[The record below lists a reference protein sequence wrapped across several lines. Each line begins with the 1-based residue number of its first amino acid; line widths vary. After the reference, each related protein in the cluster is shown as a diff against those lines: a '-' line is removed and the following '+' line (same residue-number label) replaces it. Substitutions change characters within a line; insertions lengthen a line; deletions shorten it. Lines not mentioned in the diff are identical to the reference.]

1 MKDCKYRAGL
11 WRTWAKGPGSQESPP
26 AAGSARERPYTS
38 EVSVGWVGAPVR
50 YVQRWTGE
58 VMCLRGVCGQGGCS
72 SHSYFTNQIADR
84 TQAILSE
91 ICAAAPAALH
101 ISERTQF
108 LLSEICAAAPR
119 LCTSPPA
126 CGGRCKRN
134 RKEDVQASLTSS
146 FLFRLRREGDSNS

>member
-1 MKDCKYRAGL
+1 MGR
-11 WRTWAKGPGSQESPP
+11 
-26 AAGSARERPYTS
+26 
-38 EVSVGWVGAPVR
+38 VSAPVR
-50 YVQRWTGE
+50 HVQEQTGE
-58 VMCLRGVCGQGGCS
+58 VRWLGSICKAGGCS
-72 SHSYFTNQIADR
+72 RHSYFTNQISVR
-84 TQAILSE
+84 TLHTVPSLRDLRSRSRGFAHLRTHTQLLLSK
-91 ICAAAPAALH
+91 ICAAALAALH